1 MGIRLVTFYN
11 STVTPQDDALIYE
24 NSLPASGMIY
34 GGNVTIKNANTLH
47 ITAGHGAL
55 CGRKFT
61 IEEDDIPIVL
71 TSSGT
76 LNGRL
81 YIHMDLSDTGE
92 PISLEVERANSLT
105 PVIQQSNVNITDGIY
120 EINLATFTISTSTVS
135 DLVYVAPFIKDLD
148 LREVIIAPVET
159 SVASSNYA
167 VGKHLIMDKVLYV
180 VTSAITAGQTI
191 TPGTN
196 VAVSDTVEKQ
206 IENINGSIST
216 INTTLS
222 GKVNSSDIA
231 NNLTTTAA
239 GKVLDARQGKAL
251 NDVLVPK
258 ANQTVIATRQTNLT
272 ASRAYKI
279 GDQFIYNNILY
290 RATAAISSGGTITIN
305 GNAVAADNV
314 TTQISNLASKS
325 YVDTQIE
332 NTKALS
338 TSSVVDAGWGLSY
351 PENLVLKIQRLVLFN
366 LVIQRPNGQDMIP
379 NAYTICNFP
388 VGYRPLAVSVHFVGR
403 LYKGQYVNETKP
415 VSVEVA
421 QTGSLKLAYGITT
434 TGYDCLQVTGSFFT
448 S

>member
-61 IEEDDIPIVL
+61 IEEDDIPIIL

-92 PISLEVERANSLT
+92 PISLAVERANSLT
-105 PVIQQSNVNITDGIY
+105 PVVQQPNVNITDGIY

-135 DLVYVAPFIKDLD
+135 DLNYVAPFIKDQD
-148 LREVIIAPVET
+148 LREVIIAPVEP
-159 SVASSNYA
+159 SNIASSNYA
-167 VGKHLIMDKVLYV
+167 VGKHLILDKVLYV
-180 VTSAITAGQTI
+180 VTTTITAGQTI
-191 TPGTN
+191 TPGSN

-206 IENINGSIST
+206 IED
-216 INTTLS
+216 INTALGT
-222 GKVNSSDIA
+222 KVNTADIA

-258 ANQTVIATRQTNLT
+258 ANQAVIATRQTNLT
-272 ASRAYKI
+272 ASRAYKV
-279 GDQFIYNNILY
+279 GDQFIYNNTLY
-290 RATAAISSGGTITIN
+290 RATAAISSGGTINIGSG
-305 GNAVAADNV
+305 GNATTADNV
-314 TTQISNLASKS
+314 TTQISNLSKELWVNS
-325 YVDTQIE
+325 NPSSAMQAGNVTLSDNIQNYKMLRIHFKIE
-332 NTKALS
+332 NTSAYYVNALVNVLNS
-338 TSSVVDAGWGLSY
+338 NTQAIKVTTLNDAGTL
-351 PENLVLKIQRLVLFN
+351 LF
-366 LVIQRPNGQDMIP
+366 IRG
-379 NAYTICNFP
+379 
-388 VGYRPLAVSVHFVGR
+388 VGISTGKS
-403 LYKGQYVNETKP
+403 LYFEAKAMHQE
-415 VSVEVA
+415 
-421 QTGSLKLAYGITT
+421 
-434 TGYDCLQVTGSFFT
+434 D
-448 S
+448 